1 MTKVSFHYGKTK
13 GVVHQGDQCQFERIR
28 PISRWKAKAGSKY
41 NLRKKLCLIKVGLGS
56 KSLKVVT
63 SVN

>member
-1 MTKVSFHYGKTK
+1 MEKQKVLFTKVISA
-13 GVVHQGDQCQFERIR
+13 QFERIR

-41 NLRKKLCLIKVGLGS
+41 NLGKKLCLIKVGLGS